1 MFLMYILGC
10 LVTYIGLVILMKDS
24 LVGHDTS
31 EVVDLYITVFCL
43 SAVFPII
50 LILALVNVSTQRILR
65 LFKGRKN
72 ENV

>member
-24 LVGHDTS
+24 LVGRDTS
-31 EVVDLYITVFCL
+31 EVVDLYITMFCL
-43 SAVFPII
+43 SAMFPII
-50 LILALVNVSTQRILR
+50 LILALVNVSTQWFLG
-65 LFKGRKN
+65 LFEGRKN

>member
-24 LVGHDTS
+24 LVGRDTS

-43 SAVFPII
+43 SAMFPIT
-50 LILALVNVSTQRILR
+50 LTLALAHVSTQRILG
-65 LFKGRKN
+65 LFKKVN
-72 ENV
+72 KK